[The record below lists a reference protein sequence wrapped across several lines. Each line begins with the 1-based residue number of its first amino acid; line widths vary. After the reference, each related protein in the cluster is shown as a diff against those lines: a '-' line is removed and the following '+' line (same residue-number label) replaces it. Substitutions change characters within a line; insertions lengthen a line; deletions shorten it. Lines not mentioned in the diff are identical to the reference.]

1 MLEPKSVV
9 ESIADLRRLGSSF
22 RSLIAYAGDDAV
34 KHWHRLRAMGDTI
47 LNDIWLETR
56 SSPRSAFD
64 AIEGFRNQDLSA
76 WPRSSCDHN
85 RFFKKLVGFEFEP
98 RYRSFM
104 APWPFFFEDGSHLT
118 RELCFSSGL
127 VFQPVI
133 PVDPELADDLER
145 LWPLHRFELLDRCA
159 NGCEMII
166 EIIEREMAADNQ
178 ADEDDADDGV
188 LLDGLY
194 RADALFVWN
203 GKRYEWL
210 TETMMD
216 VLELLCKCYPEPVKP
231 SAIEHKIGSIPE
243 GGFKKVFRVNRKDQ
257 KGLHEVVSIISGRAS
272 KGWYLIK

>member
-1 MLEPKSVV
+1 MADGTLSSIHYAERFRWFVSEYLEIRRSKGSLLDHAYLTDDLVQLIHDAFKSRLLPCELQNRAESSGVGSAGMLGVRLIGYQSFVDVTQPDEKFVDDPTRVLELRPGWMGELWPQFFPSLMYVSSRPDEPYGEMIVKAKKDRFFVYV
-9 ESIADLRRLGSSF
+9 GAFAKLCE
-22 RSLIAYAGDDAV
+22 LIAE
-34 KHWHRLRAMGDTI
+34 
-47 LNDIWLETR
+47 N
-56 SSPRSAFD
+56 
-64 AIEGFRNQDLSA
+64 
-76 WPRSSCDHN
+76 
-85 RFFKKLVGFEFEP
+85 
-98 RYRSFM
+98 
-104 APWPFFFEDGSHLT
+104 
-118 RELCFSSGL
+118 
-127 VFQPVI
+127 
-133 PVDPELADDLER
+133 
-145 LWPLHRFELLDRCA
+145 
-159 NGCEMII
+159 
-166 EIIEREMAADNQ
+166 IEREMAADNQ

>member
-1 MLEPKSVV
+1 
-9 ESIADLRRLGSSF
+9 
-22 RSLIAYAGDDAV
+22 
-34 KHWHRLRAMGDTI
+34 
-47 LNDIWLETR
+47 
-56 SSPRSAFD
+56 
-64 AIEGFRNQDLSA
+64 
-76 WPRSSCDHN
+76 
-85 RFFKKLVGFEFEP
+85 
-98 RYRSFM
+98 
-104 APWPFFFEDGSHLT
+104 
-118 RELCFSSGL
+118 
-127 VFQPVI
+127 VI

>member
-1 MLEPKSVV
+1 MKYLPQFYGKNLSDDDALVFPQWCFGYSASEVFNSGCWYMWLCRMFGAVPAIQDDATCLDTYRLLFGVCTDLLKEFYDDPIFPWPEKGLRLDFQYDPCLPWLLFLLEESPQRKDFGGVLLIDDVGIASSVV
-9 ESIADLRRLGSSF
+9 L
-22 RSLIAYAGDDAV
+22 RSLRD
-34 KHWHRLRAMGDTI
+34 
-47 LNDIWLETR
+47 
-56 SSPRSAFD
+56 S
-64 AIEGFRNQDLSA
+64 
-76 WPRSSCDHN
+76 
-85 RFFKKLVGFEFEP
+85 
-98 RYRSFM
+98 
-104 APWPFFFEDGSHLT
+104 
-118 RELCFSSGL
+118 
-127 VFQPVI
+127 
-133 PVDPELADDLER
+133 
-145 LWPLHRFELLDRCA
+145 LLDQDTTKA
-159 NGCEMII
+159 PQQ
-166 EIIEREMAADNQ
+166 ADNK